1 MTKRI
6 VTVLLVLCI
15 IIGLVPALS
24 ACSPSKYDSLPDSY
38 NVETDYPYMLCS
50 NSNHSLF
57 ITKAE
62 KGYYFLAGDF
72 LYYMDSGTMTPV
84 IVCNKPECKHE
95 KETDP
100 EKVWQCNAFIG
111 CESGNPFI
119 QYYEGNIYCT
129 SSINNIGTN
138 NMEVS
143 GEWLVQINKDGT
155 ERKTI
160 CAIEDKDAFLALHRG
175 YIYIYILDVIEQR
188 YHLYRKSLQYPEKE
202 AEELYTTPEDALY
215 SSIYLFGNH
224 IFIQSD
230 RMSKDETEL
239 YSYVDDYNLQTDN
252 YTAFLN
258 KDNTD
263 EHTYIFGIYDQ
274 KLLYKKID
282 IQKKNMW
289 DKGEEILSYNLQ
301 NGSIETFMKL
311 EQPKAPKYK
320 RYLMSSGSK
329 LLIYEQEMENYCPS
343 AIYQLSN
350 DGKKI
355 IDELDDMSIYSKC
368 YDYNFIVGDDN
379 YAFEYYTMDG
389 YTFELDIVDKNK
401 GLDIKNIFKEN
412 IDVLKP
418 EIAFYIEP

>member
-1 MTKRI
+1 MPLFQNEFLKQEGWPIMTKRI

-175 YIYIYILDVIEQR
+175 YIYIYI
-188 YHLYRKSLQYPEKE
+188 YW
-202 AEELYTTPEDALY
+202 
-215 SSIYLFGNH
+215 
-224 IFIQSD
+224 
-230 RMSKDETEL
+230 M
-239 YSYVDDYNLQTDN
+239 
-252 YTAFLN
+252 
-258 KDNTD
+258 
-263 EHTYIFGIYDQ
+263 
-274 KLLYKKID
+274 
-282 IQKKNMW
+282 
-289 DKGEEILSYNLQ
+289 
-301 NGSIETFMKL
+301 
-311 EQPKAPKYK
+311 
-320 RYLMSSGSK
+320 
-329 LLIYEQEMENYCPS
+329 
-343 AIYQLSN
+343 
-350 DGKKI
+350 
-355 IDELDDMSIYSKC
+355 
-368 YDYNFIVGDDN
+368 
-379 YAFEYYTMDG
+379 
-389 YTFELDIVDKNK
+389 
-401 GLDIKNIFKEN
+401 
-412 IDVLKP
+412 
-418 EIAFYIEP
+418 